1 MDNLHI
7 VNLSSY
13 NRPEIKE
20 DKKRDWVEY
29 GDNNDFY
36 TYLIDL
42 YIQSTT
48 NNAIINGV
56 SQMIYGKGID
66 ALDSTTKTNEY
77 AALKSIFN
85 DSCLRKISFD
95 LKLLGEASF
104 QVLYKDKQVVKAEHF
119 PRQTLRAEKC
129 NDNGDIEAFYYHN
142 DWSKIK
148 PSDKPKRI
156 AAFGFGNGTE
166 PEIKIVKRYLSGYDY
181 YCPPDYMGGIAYAE
195 LESEVAD
202 YLINDVQNGFSG
214 TKVVNFNNGVPDRD
228 KQLQIKSDVMHKLT
242 GARGEKVI
250 IAFNNNAE
258 SKTTVDDIPLNDA
271 PQHYEYLST
280 ECVNKLMVA
289 HRITSPLLLGIRD
302 GNNGLGNNSDEI
314 KTASLLFHNTTIKP
328 YQDLITEAIDDILAV
343 NGISLKLYFKTLQ
356 PLEFI
361 ETDNAITNEA
371 REEETG
377 VKLATQVVS
386 EDAAIIN
393 DRLAYSTQQKAE
405 QMAKDL
411 GCEGFHTHDLE
422 GKTWYMPCKEHKLS
436 DNFDDDKMFDLLDEF
451 GEDENLDDWEL
462 VDEREV
468 DYDQEES
475 LDKMI
480 GLASTGS
487 ARPKAGSEQ
496 DGKNEEGLQFKVRY
510 QYAPLKTQA
519 NSREFCKKMVA
530 AKKIYRK
537 EDIMQMSQRAVNAG
551 WGLNGADTYD
561 IWLYKGGGACHHF
574 WMRKTYKAKK
584 EGVKPDVG
592 NPNAEVSVNQAKK
605 DGFKPETN
613 DKKVAMRPKDMPNQ
627 GFVNK

>member
-13 NRPEIKE
+13 NRPKIKE

-29 GDNNDFY
+29 GDDNDFY

-48 NNAIINGV
+48 NNAIINGI
-56 SQMIYGKGID
+56 SQMIYGKGLD
-66 ALDSTTKTNEY
+66 ALDSSTKTDEY

-95 LKLLGEASF
+95 LKILGEASF
-104 QVLYKDKQVVKAEHF
+104 QVIYNKKQVVKAEHF

-129 NDNGDIEAFYYHN
+129 NEDGDIEAYYYSN
-142 DWSKIK
+142 DWKNLK

-166 PEIKIVKRYLSGYDY
+166 PEIKIIKRYLSGYDY

-214 TKVVNFNNGVPDRD
+214 TKVVNFNNGIPDRD
-228 KQLQIKSDVMHKLT
+228 KQLQIKSDVMRKLT

-271 PQHYEYLST
+271 PQHYEYLSN
-280 ECVNKLMVA
+280 ECVGKLMVA

-302 GNNGLGNNSDEI
+302 GNGGLGNNADEI
-314 KTASLLFHNTTIKP
+314 RTASLLFNNTTIRP
-328 YQDLITEAIDDILAV
+328 YQDLIIESIDDILAV
-343 NGISLKLYFKTLQ
+343 NGIALKLYFKTLQ

-361 ETDNAITNEA
+361 ETDNAITDES

-377 VKLATQVVS
+377 VKLS
-386 EDAAIIN
+386 
-393 DRLAYSTQQKAE
+393 
-405 QMAKDL
+405 
-411 GCEGFHTHDLE
+411 
-422 GKTWYMPCKEHKLS
+422 KEEA
-436 DNFDDDKMFDLLDEF
+436 DFDDDEMFNLLQEF
-451 GEDENLDDWEL
+451 GEDENLDEWEL

-468 DYDQEES
+468 DYDQEEA

-487 ARPKAGSEQ
+487 ARPNAGSEQ
-496 DGKNEEGLQFKVRY
+496 DGENKEGLQFRVRY
-510 QYAPLKTQA
+510 QYAPLKTQP
-519 NSREFCKKMVA
+519 NSREFCKKMVS

-537 EDIMQMSQRAVNAG
+537 EDIMQMSQLAVNAG
-551 WGLNGADTYD
+551 WGLSGADTYD

-574 WMRKTYKAKK
+574 WMRKTYKAKS
-584 EGVKPDVG
+584 EDVRPDVG

-613 DKKVAMRPKDMPNQ
+613 DKKVATRPVDMPNK